1 MVSARRESALNGEL
15 RTPRT
20 RLRAW
25 RTSDMAAL
33 AAMNADAEVMQH
45 FPAPLNAAQSAEL
58 VVRIQDHFERE
69 GFGLWVLEIPGVM
82 EFAGFVGLLRVSFAA
97 PFTPATEIGWRLV
110 RAAWGHGYAS
120 EAAQA
125 ALGYAF
131 NREQLEEVVSFTVPD
146 NHRSQAV
153 MQRIGM
159 HCDRS
164 EDFDHPGLA
173 PGHPL
178 QRHVL
183 YRIRRAEWLARADAN
198 RLTDISDI
206 SELRG

>member
-1 MVSARRESALNGEL
+1 MNGEL

-25 RTSDMAAL
+25 RDSDMAAL
-33 AAMNADAEVMQH
+33 VAMNADAEVMRH
-45 FPAPLNAAQSAEL
+45 FPATLDASQSLELAE
-58 VVRIQDHFERE
+58 RIKDHFARE
-69 GFGLWVLEIPGVM
+69 GFGLWVLEIPDVM
-82 EFAGFVGLLRVSFAA
+82 EFAGFVGLLRVSFSA
-97 PFTPATEIGWRLV
+97 PFTPAVEIGWRLV
-110 RAAWGHGYAS
+110 RTAWGHGYAS

-131 NREQLEEVVSFTVPD
+131 NMEQLEEVVSFTVPD

-164 EDFDHPGLA
+164 DDFDHPRLP
-173 PGHPL
+173 PGDPL

-183 YRIRRAEWLARADAN
+183 YRIRRAEWLARPGATSSD
-198 RLTDISDI
+198 DI
-206 SELRG
+206 SE